1 MAIPEGKERITITI
15 YKETKKLINALL
27 ALHSEKFTYSNIVE
41 IALLF
46 YSKMCM
52 EKIDKLEAEEKEK
65 N

>member
-15 YKETKKLINALL
+15 HKETKKLIDELL
-27 ALHSEKFTYSNIVE
+27 ALHSEKFTYSNMVE

-52 EKIDKLEAEEKEK
+52 EKIDNLEAQEKEK